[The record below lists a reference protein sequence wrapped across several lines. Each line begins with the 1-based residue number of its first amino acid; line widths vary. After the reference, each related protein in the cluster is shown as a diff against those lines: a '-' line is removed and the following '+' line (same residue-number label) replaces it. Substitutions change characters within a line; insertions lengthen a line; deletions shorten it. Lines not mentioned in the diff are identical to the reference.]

1 MPMHNI
7 LLAITI
13 LAAFVL
19 RAAAVEVENIPQIG
33 AHQPILIVEKNV
45 HPQNAM
51 FVYTKVDANGRF
63 LADPADRHRPVVDF
77 YWLMN
82 GKNYK
87 PVNGMIKS
95 EISKHFECEKSPTD
109 CATHFIINV
118 NDLKEV
124 NSDIKEPKVDVYA
137 SGIGGASDVEAQM
150 NLGPSDGNMRIK
162 LSSIYTE
169 GRAFPP
175 AVYSV
180 TLKGEEIVNGKS
192 TGKRVTRKYEAK
204 DRLN

>member
-1 MPMHNI
+1 MHKVF
-7 LLAITI
+7 LAICSLIFT
-13 LAAFVL
+13 LHTMAAGGEGI
-19 RAAAVEVENIPQIG
+19 AEIG

-45 HPQNAM
+45 HPENSM
-51 FVYTKVDANGRF
+51 VVYTKVGASGHF
-63 LADPADRHRPVVDF
+63 LATPADRQRPVFDF

-87 PVNGMIKS
+87 PVNGLIKN
-95 EISKHFECEKSPTD
+95 EIGKRFECQMSPTD
-109 CATHFIINV
+109 GATHFVINL

-137 SGIGGASDVEAQM
+137 SSAGGAPEVEAQM

-180 TLKGEEIVNGKS
+180 TLKGEQIVNGKL
-192 TGKRVTRKYEAK
+192 TGKRVARKYDSR